1 MTILLD
7 MDGVLV
13 TVPSWRK
20 VEIGPDGFMLFN
32 EKAAKNLADI
42 LSKTNASIVLTT
54 THRINYNIEKWLEIL
69 AVRGLKLESITKVN
83 SVGSISLMGSRASE
97 IEEWVNNNALENY
110 VIIDDDLSIENLP
123 ESIKSRW
130 VKTNPMIGIDEQA
143 KQAVLQILGAV
154 NQ

>member
-20 VEIGPDGFMLFN
+20 VEIGTDGFMLFN

-54 THRINYNIEKWLEIL
+54 THRINYNIERWLEIL
-69 AVRGLKLESITKVN
+69 AARGLKLQCIAKVN
-83 SVGSISLMGSRASE
+83 SVNSIPLMGSRASE
-97 IEEWVNNNALENY
+97 IERWVNDNNEENY
-110 VIIDDDLSIENLP
+110 VIIDDDLSIESLP

-130 VKTNPMIGIDEQA
+130 VKTNPMIGIDEEA
-143 KQAVLQILGAV
+143 KQAVLQILGVV